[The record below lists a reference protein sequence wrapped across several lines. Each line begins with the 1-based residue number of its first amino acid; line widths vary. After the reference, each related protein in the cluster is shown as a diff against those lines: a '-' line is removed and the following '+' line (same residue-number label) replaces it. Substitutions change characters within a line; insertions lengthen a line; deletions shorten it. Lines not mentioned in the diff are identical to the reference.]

1 MRNIADRDNGG
12 SGASSAD
19 TAPLRAAAKAS
30 RIIIYTLNYAPELTG
45 VGKYS
50 GELVDSLADHGFD
63 VAVVTAQPHYP
74 IWRIFDGFSNRYAVE
89 RPRPGVTVFRCP
101 LYVPGKPGGLKRL
114 VHHASFVAATLP
126 VLARLVRWR
135 PGIVWVVEP
144 SLMCA
149 APALTV
155 ARLAG
160 AKCWLHVQDYEVD
173 AAFGLGLVKAKWL
186 KRVALRIEH
195 ALIRR
200 FDIVS
205 SISSKM
211 LDLAKAKGVDGRRLV
226 FLPNWV
232 NVGDDGASAP
242 QNGYRA
248 ELGLPPG
255 AKVCLYSGNMGQK
268 QGLEILADVA
278 GRLAQRTDIR
288 FVFCGEGSG
297 RAALMTRCEG
307 LSNVTFLPLQPANRL
322 GELLA
327 CADVHLLPQRSDV
340 SDLVMPSKLAGML
353 ASGRPVVATAPQGS
367 EVGAVVSQCG
377 ITVEPG
383 DTAAF
388 ASAIQSLVDEPAL
401 AHRCGRQ
408 GREYALANLDRRRV
422 MASFVDSLTLLCA
435 R

>member
-1 MRNIADRDNGG
+1 MRNIADRENCS
-12 SGASSAD
+12 SGASSAAN
-19 TAPLRAAAKAS
+19 APTRAAAKAP
-30 RIIIYTLNYAPELTG
+30 RIVIYTLNYAPELTG

-50 GELVDSLADHGFD
+50 AELVDSLADHGFD

-74 IWRIFDGFSNRYAVE
+74 MWRIFDGFSNRYAVE

-135 PGIVWVVEP
+135 PSVVWVVEP

-149 APALTV
+149 APALTL
-155 ARLAG
+155 ARLTN
-160 AKCWLHVQDYEVD
+160 AKCWLHVQEYEVD

-186 KRVALRIEH
+186 KQLALRVEH

-200 FDIVS
+200 FDVVS
-205 SISSKM
+205 SISAKM

-232 NVGDDGASAP
+232 NVSDEVASLAT
-242 QNGYRA
+242 NRYR
-248 ELGLPPG
+248 EQLHLPPN

-278 GRLAQRTDIR
+278 RMLSPRSDIR

-297 RAALMTRCEG
+297 RADLVARCQG
-307 LSNVTFLPLQPANRL
+307 LQNVSFLPLQPAHQL
-322 GELLA
+322 GELLS
-327 CADVHLLPQRSDV
+327 CADVHLLPQRADV

-353 ASGRPVVATAPQGS
+353 ASGRPVVATAPSGS

-377 ITVEPG
+377 IAVSPG
-383 DTAAF
+383 DATAF
-388 ASAIQSLVDEPAL
+388 AAAIESLIDEPSL
-401 AHRCGRQ
+401 ANRCGSQ
-408 GREYALANLDRRRV
+408 GRAYALENLDRKRV
-422 MASFVDSLTLLCA
+422 MTSFVDSLSLLCTD
-435 R
+435 